1 MDTTTPSRVP
11 TPVEKSAIR
20 KVAIRLVPFVALM
33 FFINYLDRTAIGFA
47 APNGMNDDL
56 ALSAAQFGFAS
67 GVFFIGY
74 ILLEVPSNLA
84 LHRFGARKWLARIM
98 VSWGIVALL
107 FTWVQNFEQLVAL
120 RFLLGVAEAGFFP
133 GAILFLSLWV
143 PAVHRSK
150 ILALFYLAQP
160 LTTVIGAPFAGLLIQ
175 QHGVFFGLEG
185 WRFMFLGVAIPAIIV
200 GIVAWFYL
208 KDKPSDAKWLTLEEQ
223 TWLTGALAS
232 ERAATEKVN
241 GTHRIRD
248 AFSSG
253 RVWVLAGIYFGFIYG
268 LYALA
273 FFLPTIIGGFQEQFG
288 TEFDVFQKGLITA
301 IPYVPAAIALY
312 FWSRDASRRG
322 LKTWHIVIPAVAGAV
337 SIPLAL
343 FSGSPVATIAII
355 AVTAMAIFSA
365 LPNFW
370 TLPTQFLTGAAAA
383 AGIALINTI
392 GNLAGFSAP
401 YITGAVADWTAVDGT
416 PNYQVPMFIVGGFML
431 LSAVLMVA
439 LARHRKVSGG
449 ASPDEALVA
458 AAELDTTTT
467 K

>member
-1 MDTTTPSRVP
+1 MDNTTSPAAAEAVIA
-11 TPVEKSAIR
+11 KSAIR

-67 GVFFIGY
+67 GVFFVGY

-107 FTWVQNFEQLVAL
+107 FTWVQNFEQLVIL

-143 PAVHRSK
+143 PAQYRGR
-150 ILALFYLAQP
+150 ILMLFYLAQP
-160 LTTVIGAPFAGLLIQ
+160 LTTVIGAPLAGALIQ

-185 WRFMFLGVAIPAIIV
+185 WRFMFMGVAIPAIVV
-200 GIVAWFYL
+200 GVIAWFYL
-208 KDKPSDAKWLTLEEQ
+208 KDKPSDAKWLTTEEQ
-223 TWLTGALAS
+223 VWLTGALQK
-232 ERAATEKVN
+232 ERAATEAREN
-241 GTHRIRD
+241 THVSARF
-248 AFSSG
+248 AFKSG
-253 RVWVLAGIYFGFIYG
+253 RVWALSFIYFGFIYG

-273 FFLPTIIGGFQEQFG
+273 FFLPTIIEGFQEQTG
-288 TEFDVFQKGLITA
+288 QTYDVFMKGLITA
-301 IPYVPAAIALY
+301 VPYLPAAIVMY
-312 FWSRDASRRG
+312 FWSRDASKRG
-322 LKTWHIVIPAVAGAV
+322 LKTWHIAIPAVAGAV

-343 FSGSPVATIAII
+343 FAGSPVATMAVIT
-355 AVTAMAIFSA
+355 VTACAIFAA

-370 TLPTQFLTGAAAA
+370 TLPTQFLTGVAAA
-383 AGIALINTI
+383 AGVALINTI

-401 YITGAVADWTAVDGT
+401 YITGAVHDWTGG
-416 PNYQVPMFIVGGFML
+416 YELPMLIVGVAML
-431 LSAVLMVA
+431 ASAVIMVL
-439 LARHRKVSGG
+439 LARNSRR
-449 ASPDEALVA
+449 AAVA
-458 AAELDTTTT
+458 PADATVEEVR
-467 K
+467 

>member
-1 MDTTTPSRVP
+1 MDNTTSPAAAAEAVIA
-11 TPVEKSAIR
+11 KSAIR

-67 GVFFIGY
+67 GVFFVGY

-107 FTWVQNFEQLVAL
+107 FTWVQNFEQLVIL

-143 PAVHRSK
+143 PAQYRGR
-150 ILALFYLAQP
+150 ILMLFYLAQP
-160 LTTVIGAPFAGLLIQ
+160 LTTVIGAPLAGALIQ

-185 WRFMFLGVAIPAIIV
+185 WRFMFMGVAIPAIVV
-200 GIVAWFYL
+200 GVIAWFYL
-208 KDKPSDAKWLTLEEQ
+208 KDKPSDAKWLTTEEQ
-223 TWLTGALAS
+223 VWLTGALQK
-232 ERAATEKVN
+232 ERAATEAREN
-241 GTHRIRD
+241 THVSARF
-248 AFSSG
+248 AFKSG
-253 RVWVLAGIYFGFIYG
+253 RVWALSFIYFGFIYG

-273 FFLPTIIGGFQEQFG
+273 FFLPTIIEGFQEQTG
-288 TEFDVFQKGLITA
+288 QTYDVFMKGLITA
-301 IPYVPAAIALY
+301 VPYLPAAIVMY
-312 FWSRDASRRG
+312 FWSRDASKRG
-322 LKTWHIVIPAVAGAV
+322 LKTWHIAVPAVAGAI

-343 FSGSPVATIAII
+343 FAGSPVATMAVIT
-355 AVTAMAIFSA
+355 VTACAIFAA

-370 TLPTQFLTGAAAA
+370 TLPTQFLTGVAAA
-383 AGIALINTI
+383 AGVALINTI

-401 YITGAVADWTAVDGT
+401 YITGAVHDWTGG
-416 PNYQVPMFIVGGFML
+416 YELPMLIVGVAML
-431 LSAVLMVA
+431 ASAVIMVL
-439 LARHRKVSGG
+439 LARNSRR
-449 ASPDEALVA
+449 AAVA
-458 AAELDTTTT
+458 PADATVEEVR
-467 K
+467 

>member
-1 MDTTTPSRVP
+1 VDTTSTASPI
-11 TPVEKSAIR
+11 EKSAIR
-20 KVAIRLVPFVALM
+20 KVAVRLVPFVALM

-84 LHRFGARKWLARIM
+84 LHRFGARRWLSRIM

-107 FTWVQNFEQLVAL
+107 FTWVQNFEQLAVL

-143 PAVHRSK
+143 PSKHRGK

-160 LTTVIGAPFAGLLIQ
+160 LTTVIGAPLAGLLIQ

-185 WRFMFLGVAIPAIIV
+185 WRFMFLGVAIPAIVV
-200 GIVAWFYL
+200 GIIAWFYL
-208 KDKPSDAKWLTLEEQ
+208 KDKPADAKWLTTEEQ
-223 TWLTGALAS
+223 VWLTDAL
-232 ERAATEKVN
+232 ETEKAATRKAN
-241 GTHRIRD
+241 PDHNWKA
-248 AFSSG
+248 AFASG
-253 RVWVLAGIYFGFIYG
+253 RVWVLSFIYFGFIFG

-273 FFLPTIIGGFQEQFG
+273 FFLPTIIEGFQAQYG
-288 TEFDVFQKGLITA
+288 VTFDVFQKGLITA
-301 IPYVPAAIALY
+301 IPYVPAAIALWL
-312 FWSRDASRRG
+312 WSRDATRRG
-322 LKTWHIVIPAVAGAV
+322 LKTWHIVIPALIGGI
-337 SIPLAL
+337 SIPVAL
-343 FSGSPVATIAII
+343 FAGSAALTIVFISL
-355 AVTAMAIFSA
+355 TAMAIFAA

-370 TLPTQFLTGAAAA
+370 TLPTRFLTGAAAA
-383 AGIALINTI
+383 AGVALINTI

-401 YITGAVADWTAVDGT
+401 FITGAVHDWTGG
-416 PNYQVPMFIVGGFML
+416 YEIPMFIVGGFML
-431 LSAVLMVA
+431 LSALLMVL
-439 LARHRKVSGG
+439 LARRGSVN
-449 ASPDEALVA
+449 APVVEA
-458 AAELDTTTT
+458 TTTESVES

>member
-1 MDTTTPSRVP
+1 VDTTSTASPI
-11 TPVEKSAIR
+11 EKSAIR
-20 KVAIRLVPFVALM
+20 KVAVRLVPFVALM

-84 LHRFGARKWLARIM
+84 LHRFGARRWLSRIM
-98 VSWGIVALL
+98 VTWGIVALL
-107 FTWVQNFEQLVAL
+107 FTWVQNFEQLAVL

-143 PAVHRSK
+143 PSKHRGK

-160 LTTVIGAPFAGLLIQ
+160 LTTVIGAPLAGLLIQ

-185 WRFMFLGVAIPAIIV
+185 WRFMFLGVAIPAIVV

-208 KDKPSDAKWLTLEEQ
+208 KDKPADAKWLTRDEAQ
-223 TWLTGALAS
+223 WLTAAL
-232 ERAATEKVN
+232 ETEQAATRKAN
-241 GTHRIRD
+241 PNHNWKA
-248 AFSSG
+248 AFGSG
-253 RVWVLAGIYFGFIYG
+253 RVWVLSFIYFGFIFG

-273 FFLPTIIGGFQEQFG
+273 FFLPTIIEGFQAQYG
-288 TEFDVFQKGLITA
+288 VTFDVFQKGLITA
-301 IPYVPAAIALY
+301 IPYVPAAIALWL
-312 FWSRDASRRG
+312 WSRDASRRG
-322 LKTWHIVIPAVAGAV
+322 LKTWHIVIPALIGGI
-337 SIPLAL
+337 SIPIAL
-343 FSGSPVATIAII
+343 FAGSAALTIVFISL
-355 AVTAMAIFSA
+355 TAMAIFAA

-370 TLPTQFLTGAAAA
+370 TLPTRFLTGAAAA
-383 AGIALINTI
+383 AGVALINTI

-401 YITGAVADWTAVDGT
+401 FITGAVHDWTGG
-416 PNYQVPMFIVGGFML
+416 YEIPMFIVGGFML
-431 LSAVLMVA
+431 LSALLMVL
-439 LARHRKVSGG
+439 LARRGTVLPQ
-449 ASPDEALVA
+449 AVEVA
-458 AAELDTTTT
+458 PAESVES